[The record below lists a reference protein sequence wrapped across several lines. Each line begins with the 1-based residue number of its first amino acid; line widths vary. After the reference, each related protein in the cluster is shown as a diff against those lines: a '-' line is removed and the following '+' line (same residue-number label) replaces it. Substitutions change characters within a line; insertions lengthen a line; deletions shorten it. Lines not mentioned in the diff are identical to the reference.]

1 MVGDGFKRGVGAPVV
16 FHNPRTGVRLV
27 VHGDDF
33 TFSGTRRE
41 LEVIRERM
49 KEWYEVKDRGI
60 MGSGG
65 DEIKEVEILGRRIR
79 WTREGI
85 EYEGD
90 GSHRRAL
97 MEEMGLG
104 QDSNAVGCPAER
116 PEGRP
121 SGDDEVELREAER
134 RGFRSMA
141 AKLNYIG
148 QDRSDVQYA
157 ARGVCSGMAKPS
169 VGDMRRLRGRVRY
182 LARVEGVTWEYGEW
196 RDGEEVRVDVYVDSD
211 WAKEAS
217 RKSTSG
223 GMLAVGGAGV

>member
-1 MVGDGFKRGVGAPVV
+1 M
-16 FHNPRTGVRLV
+16 
-27 VHGDDF
+27 
-33 TFSGTRRE
+33 
-41 LEVIRERM
+41 
-49 KEWYEVKDRGI
+49 KDRGI
-60 MGSGG
+60 MGNGE
-65 DEIKEVEILGRRIR
+65 DEVKEVEILGRRIR

-169 VGDMRRLRGRVRY
+169 VGDMRRLKRAVRY
-182 LARVEGVTWEYGEW
+182 LVGAEGVTWEYGEW

-223 GMLAVGGAGV
+223 GMLAVGGCGGEAWVEDPGQQGVECWGGRILRLGHRLQGGIGDAVAAEGLRLGGRG